1 MHEIFSKNSYDNVFL
16 KIDIE
21 GSEYRILDQLIENQ
35 KKINGLVIEF
45 HDCDLH
51 FDRINRFIQS
61 FELDLVHIHVNNYSY
76 INYLSNPAV
85 IELTFCKKKYSYSV
99 DFKKVEFP
107 NKKFDAPNNKHGDNP
122 KILFY

>member
-76 INYLSNPAV
+76 INY
-85 IELTFCKKKYSYSV
+85 TF
-99 DFKKVEFP
+99 
-107 NKKFDAPNNKHGDNP
+107 
-122 KILFY
+122 